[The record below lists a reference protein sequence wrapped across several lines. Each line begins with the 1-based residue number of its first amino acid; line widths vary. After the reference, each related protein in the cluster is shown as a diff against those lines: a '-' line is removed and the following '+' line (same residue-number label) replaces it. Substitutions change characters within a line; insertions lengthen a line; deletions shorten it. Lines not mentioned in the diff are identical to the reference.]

1 MIKVLYIIFLA
12 FLLINNLTAQVDI
25 KEGKVGYTSSQLVYV
40 SFDNTSG
47 MRVDDTLF
55 IKSKKSLVPV
65 LKIKYLSTSSAACE
79 KILNDEFV
87 AGTAIYSVIKNTK
100 QTVEQNDSV
109 NTKFPVVSV
118 QNPEEVK
125 PNEEFDS
132 KEIETKI
139 SGRYSLQSYSN
150 LSNVNK
156 IGDYQRWRHS
166 LRLGA
171 LNIGGSDLSF
181 SMYAMFAY
189 KADEWNSI
197 TSNFGKAAKVY
208 DLNLNYRFSQS
219 AQIWVGRYLNR
230 KISNISIVDGVQFE
244 NSFSFL
250 TFGLVAGSRP
260 NFSDFGFNTKLFE
273 YGAYLNRRD
282 TVANGLMENTL
293 SLFEQTNDFKTDRRF
308 AYFQHSNNILTN
320 TYLFT
325 SAEIDLYKRDSYNI
339 GKTDLNLTSIFVSTR
354 YTPVREF
361 SFSLSYDAR
370 KNVYYYETFK
380 SVSDSVLENE
390 LRQGFRARAVVR
402 PLNNVIIGLQYGY
415 RSSKTDVK
423 PSRNYG
429 GNISYTMIPLIE
441 SSLVFNYNRLISNYV
456 DGSVYS
462 INLQKSLSALSSDIS
477 IGFRKTDYTF
487 PNNSPKFDE
496 KALLLDFST
505 SAFYPFSFSFSYEGV
520 FESIRTYG
528 RILFDISTRF

>member
-1 MIKVLYIIFLA
+1 MDKFILI
-12 FLLINNLTAQVDI
+12 LLLLVMSVNLFAQENL
-25 KEGKVGYTSSQLVYV
+25 KEGKVGYISAQLVYV
-40 SFDNTSG
+40 NFDNTEG
-47 MRVDDTLF
+47 MAEKDTLF
-55 IKSKKSLVPV
+55 IKIKNE
-65 LKIKYLSTSSAACE
+65 LKPALTVKYLSSSSAACE
-79 KILNDEFV
+79 KIINDEFNS
-87 AGTAIYSVIKNTK
+87 GITIYAVIKITL
-100 QTVEQNDSV
+100 QTIAQNDTLNFKISGI
-109 NTKFPVVSV
+109 PV
-118 QNPEEVK
+118 QTPEEVK
-125 PNEEFDS
+125 PIEDIDS
-132 KEIETKI
+132 KKVSAQF

-156 IGDYQRWRHS
+156 TGDYQRWRHS

-441 SSLVFNYNRLISNYV
+441 SSLGFNYNRLLSNYV

-462 INLQKSLSALSSDIS
+462 VNLQKSLTSLLSDIS

-487 PNNSPKFDE
+487 PTNSPKFDE
-496 KALLLDFST
+496 KAILLDFST

>member
-1 MIKVLYIIFLA
+1 MNKIIYILFFLSVNMI
-12 FLLINNLTAQVDI
+12 LIAQENL
-25 KEGKVGYTSSQLVYV
+25 KEGKVGYISAQLVYV
-40 SFDNTSG
+40 NFDNTEG
-47 MRVDDTLF
+47 ITENDTLF
-55 IKSKKSLVPV
+55 IKIKDY
-65 LKIKYLSTSSAACE
+65 LKPALTVKYLSSSSTACE
-79 KILNDEFV
+79 KLTDDTFNSG
-87 AGTAIYSVIKNTK
+87 ASIYALIKSTIKTTEKVETEKVKLSNIQL
-100 QTVEQNDSV
+100 QT
-109 NTKFPVVSV
+109 
-118 QNPEEVK
+118 PEEVK
-125 PNEEFDS
+125 PVEEIDS
-132 KEIETKI
+132 KEVSTQF

-150 LSNVNK
+150 ISNLNK
-156 IGDYQRWRHS
+156 YGDYQRWRHS

-171 LNIGGSDLSF
+171 LNLGGSDLNF

-197 TSNFGKAAKVY
+197 ISNFGKAAKVY
-208 DLNLNYRFSQS
+208 DFNLNYRFGQS
-219 AQIWVGRYLNR
+219 AQIWLGRYLNR
-230 KISNISIVDGVQFE
+230 KISNISIVDGMQFE
-244 NSFSFL
+244 KSFSFL
-250 TFGLVAGSRP
+250 TIGLIAGSRP
-260 NFSDFGFNTKLFE
+260 NFADFGFNTKLFE
-273 YGAYLNRRD
+273 YGIYLNRRD
-282 TVANGLMENTL
+282 TVENGYMENTL
-293 SLFEQTNDFKTDRRF
+293 SFFEQTNNFKTDRRF

-339 GKTDLNLTSIFVSTR
+339 GKTDFSLTSIFVSTR

-370 KNVYYYETFK
+370 KNVYYYESFK

-390 LRQGFRARAVVR
+390 LRQGFRARTVIR
-402 PLNNVIIGLQYGY
+402 PLINLIIGLQFGY
-415 RSSKTDVK
+415 RSSKSDVK

-429 GNISYTMIPLIE
+429 GNISYSMIPFIE
-441 SSLVFNYNRLISNYV
+441 SSLGLNYNRLLSNYV

-462 INLQKSLSALSSDIS
+462 ISLQKSITSLLSDIS

-505 SAFYPFSFSFSYEGV
+505 SVFYPFSFSISYEGV